1 MSLHF
6 GSEWCRNFNSAQAF
20 SEYTFLILRLWLGRA
35 LLVVSISR
43 ADFLR
48 SYVLLN
54 RPVLVRIPNIV
65 YNKNVLKQWFKADAA
80 CPEFHLLSCTNK
92 TVNTRY
98 VYQVLEVVF
107 SYYYKQTEQR
117 LENISFI
124 PLKIGQLNIEI
135 ETKIEITSFRQDHR
149 ENEDCLL
156 GGMRLQDL
164 AGTAVPGGNL
174 HHWCERKYLALKA

>member
-1 MSLHF
+1 M
-6 GSEWCRNFNSAQAF
+6 
-20 SEYTFLILRLWLGRA
+20 
-35 LLVVSISR
+35 
-43 ADFLR
+43 
-48 SYVLLN
+48 
-54 RPVLVRIPNIV
+54 
-65 YNKNVLKQWFKADAA
+65 
-80 CPEFHLLSCTNK
+80 
-92 TVNTRY
+92 
-98 VYQVLEVVF
+98 YQVLEVVF

-174 HHWCERKYLALKA
+174 HH